1 MAKKEIVTTD
11 YHKCTGCN
19 KCIANCPV
27 DFANKA
33 FMDAEGN
40 RKVTI
45 DEDYCIHCGE
55 CIRSCDHGARDYVDD
70 TDNFLRELKQ
80 GMGITMLVAPAAL
93 VNFAEPEKLFGYLKH
108 LGVKQ
113 IYDVSLGAD
122 ITTWAYLKTIE
133 QQQINSLISQPCP
146 VVVNYIERYLPE
158 LINQLAPVHS
168 PLLCLA
174 IYLKK
179 YLGIQDKLAFLS
191 PCIAKIDEINDE
203 NTKHLLEYNVTFR
216 KLQDRISEQNVNVN
230 QFEAVPF
237 DGIDS
242 GIGMTFSRPG
252 GLKENISL
260 HYPDLWVKQVEDPA
274 HAYSYLKE
282 YSSRC
287 KNKQSIPE
295 VVDILNCT
303 FGCNL
308 GTGTKK
314 DISID
319 DIDAKTNALKKKKLK
334 ASFTKNMLKRS
345 YKQFKYFDKMLK
357 LADFSRV
364 YHNRKI
370 NGSFSESDLEEVYI
384 GLHKQTK
391 ESRKLNCFACGYG
404 SCEKFAQAVKVG
416 VNIPENCMDYTR
428 QVIEL
433 EHKQIAGQ
441 NVKIEQAMKDLQ
453 AFTKEREAA
462 NEQLRYHVKDIV
474 EAINQV
480 SSGSEENTKSIE
492 NITGQVTELLGAAN
506 NLRERIDDVALKT
519 QDFSKASGY
528 IVGIANQTNLLALN
542 AAIEAARAGEAGKGF
557 AVVADEV
564 RTLAEQSRS
573 IVTATQ
579 ASQEL
584 VSSQIENILKIS
596 NVVENKVNEVN
607 NNITTISATIE
618 EVTARCQEISS
629 TATMMI
635 KENK

>member
-1 MAKKEIVTTD
+1 MANKEVVTTD

-40 RKVTI
+40 CKVTI

-70 TDNFLRELKQ
+70 TDDFLRDLKR
-80 GMGITMLVAPAAL
+80 GTAITVLVAPAAL
-93 VNFAEPEKLFGYLKH
+93 VNFAQPEKLFGYLKH

-122 ITTWAYLKTIE
+122 ITTWAYLKTME
-133 QQQINSLISQPCP
+133 QQKTSLISQPCP
-146 VVVNYIERYLPE
+146 VVVNYIERYMPE
-158 LINQLAPVHS
+158 LISQLAPIHS

-174 IYLKK
+174 VYLKK
-179 YLGIQDKLAFLS
+179 YLGIQDKLVFLS

-203 NTKHLLEYNVTFR
+203 NTNQLVEYNVTFR
-216 KLQDRISEQNVNVN
+216 KLQDKLSKQNINLD
-230 QFEAVPF
+230 QFMAVPF
-237 DGIDS
+237 DGVDA

-260 HYPDLWVKQVEDPA
+260 HYPDLWIKQIEDPA
-274 HAYSYLKE
+274 HAYTYLKE
-282 YSSRC
+282 YGRRH
-287 KNKQSIPE
+287 KNQQSVPE

-314 DISID
+314 DIAID
-319 DIDAKTNALKKKKLK
+319 DIDAKTNALKKKKINK
-334 ASFTKNMLKRS
+334 SFGKKLFKKS
-345 YKQFKYFDKMLK
+345 YKPFSHFDHMLK
-357 LADFSRV
+357 LTDFSRV
-364 YHNRKI
+364 YHNKKI
-370 NGSFSESDLEEVYI
+370 NGSFSASDLEEVYI
-384 GLHKQTK
+384 RMHKETQQ
-391 ESRKLNCFACGYG
+391 SRQVNCFACGYG
-404 SCEKFAQAVKVG
+404 SCEKFAQAVKAG

-428 QVIEL
+428 RMIEL
-433 EHKQIAGQ
+433 EHEEIAVQ
-441 NVKIEQAMKDLQ
+441 NVKIERAMKDLQ
-453 AFTKEREAA
+453 AFTKERESA
-462 NEQLRYHVKDIV
+462 NEQLRHHVKGIV

-480 SSGSEENTKSIE
+480 SGGSEENTKSIE
-492 NITGQVTELLGAAN
+492 NITGQVNELLTVAN

-519 QDFSKASGY
+519 QDFSKASGH

-579 ASQEL
+579 TSQEL
-584 VSSQIENILKIS
+584 VSAQIENILKIS
-596 NVVENKVNEVN
+596 NVVESKVNEVN
-607 NNITTISATIE
+607 RNVATISATIE

-629 TATMMI
+629 TAKIMI
-635 KENK
+635 EENK